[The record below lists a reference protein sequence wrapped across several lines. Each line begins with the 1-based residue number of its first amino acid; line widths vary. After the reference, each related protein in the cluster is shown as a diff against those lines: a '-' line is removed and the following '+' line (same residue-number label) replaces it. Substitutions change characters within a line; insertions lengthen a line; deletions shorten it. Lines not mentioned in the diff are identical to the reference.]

1 MKHATE
7 YSISEILKM
16 PSELRNKMVIEK
28 ALHQTGEEAQR
39 LKYAIEPTY
48 SEPTPDRHSVYF
60 EEAEIAYILEMLNA
74 RKKKLDTEIQGRV
87 DQPYDYGPAD
97 AKFLRK
103 RREEAK
109 ILSQCISQITDQSW

>member
-7 YSISEILKM
+7 YSLSEIAEM
-16 PSELRNKMVIEK
+16 PSELRSKMIVER
-28 ALHQTGEEAQR
+28 ALHETGLEDQR

-48 SEPTPDRHSVYF
+48 SEPTPDRHCLYF
-60 EEAEIAYILEMLNA
+60 EEAEIAYILDMLNA
-74 RKKKLDTEIQGRV
+74 RQKKLDAEIQGRV

-97 AKFLRK
+97 TKFLRK
-103 RREEAK
+103 RRDEAK